1 MVLLGMVDRQ
11 ANAKRS
17 NATHG
22 VEKGSSGPASDEF
35 LLDQGTYDETTER
48 ALKRVLAFQ
57 LEQAMKAQNISK
69 KAMAERLETSRSQ
82 LDRLLDPANH
92 TGISLA
98 MLSRA
103 AQVVGR
109 TLKIDLI

>member
-1 MVLLGMVDRQ
+1 MVDRQ
-11 ANAKRS
+11 AHAKRS
-17 NATHG
+17 SATHA
-22 VEKGSSGPASDEF
+22 VEKGSSGPAFDAF
-35 LLDQGTYDETTER
+35 LQDQGTYEETTER

-69 KAMAERLETSRSQ
+69 KAMAERLGTSRSQ
-82 LDRLLDPANH
+82 LDRLLDPMKH

-98 MLSRA
+98 MMSRA

-109 TLKIDLI
+109 TLKVELI

>member
-1 MVLLGMVDRQ
+1 MR
-11 ANAKRS
+11 
-17 NATHG
+17 G
-22 VEKGSSGPASDEF
+22 VERSKPGATFDEF
-35 LLDQGTYDETTER
+35 LRDEGIYEETTER

-57 LEQAMKAQNISK
+57 LKEAMKAQSISK
-69 KAMAERLETSRSQ
+69 KAMAERLGTSRSQ
-82 LDRLLDPANH
+82 LDRLLDPTNH